1 MKTKTKVVTTY
12 LLTDWLKIVLPIFL
26 VMLMIGFFDELLQME
41 NWQMLV
47 QKTFDF
53 SSSVFI
59 SMGVIIF
66 GLGNYQKFEY
76 LIQNGISRQTFFK
89 AKMLATS
96 IIVVGLTLI
105 DYVNTYLIQ
114 KNAGVVVTDFY
125 TKFYGHFFAVS
136 WLNYGA
142 KFIFDGLSLFILL
155 SFLMLICLGLSL
167 CKKTARLIIIA
178 AFITCPFLIL
188 GLGIDLLVKFIDHQT
203 LVSTANDVQIFFKKI
218 FMFVTGYSKNIPAG
232 HYNPTIYFI
241 ILILLSII
249 GIGLSYFVMQHLKLR
264 TE

>member
-1 MKTKTKVVTTY
+1 MQTKTKVVTTY
-12 LLTDWLKIVLPIFL
+12 LLIDWLKFVLPIFL
-26 VMLMIGFFDELLQME
+26 AMLVLSFFNALLQME

-53 SSSVFI
+53 PSSVFI
-59 SMGVIIF
+59 LMGVIF
-66 GLGNYQKFEY
+66 LGLGNYQKFEY

-89 AKMLATS
+89 AKMLAAS

-114 KNAGVVVTDFY
+114 KNVGVVVTDFY
-125 TKFYGHFFAVS
+125 TEFYGHFFATN

-142 KFIFDGLSLFILL
+142 KFIFDLLSLFILL
-155 SFLMLICLGLSL
+155 SFLMLISLGLSL
-167 CKKTARLIIIA
+167 CKKTIRIIIIV
-178 AFITCPFLIL
+178 AFITGPFLFL
-188 GLGIDLLVKFIDHQT
+188 GLGINLLVRFIDQRT
-203 LVSTANDVQIFFKKI
+203 LASTANDFQIFFKKA
-218 FMFVTGYSKNIPAG
+218 FMFVTGYSRNIPTG

-249 GIGLSYFVMQHLKLR
+249 GVGLSYLVMQHLKLR
-264 TE
+264 SE